1 MSVKC
6 RCALDHPQCRK
17 EFVSKTEGKEVFVM
31 MRWRQAESWKF
42 IRLLRLFLFLSK
54 ELRKIMNYGTIKT
67 MDTANGEGLRVSLF
81 VSGCH
86 HACPGCFN
94 PEAWNFAFGKPFTQ
108 ETIDEIIQELSADYI
123 SGLSLLGGEPLAPEN
138 QEQVWNLVRQVREQL
153 PHKTIWCYSG
163 FTYEFITEVM
173 FPNLPFTYQILS
185 HLDVLIEGRFVQQLV
200 DLTIKFRGSRNQ
212 RVLDVPLSLEKGMPI
227 WSTAVD
233 DQKAYEYYP
242 SPEKE
247 LFTARIE
254 NFLHKVTVE

>member
-1 MSVKC
+1 M
-6 RCALDHPQCRK
+6 
-17 EFVSKTEGKEVFVM
+17 
-31 MRWRQAESWKF
+31 
-42 IRLLRLFLFLSK
+42 
-54 ELRKIMNYGTIKT
+54 
-67 MDTANGEGLRVSLF
+67 
-81 VSGCH
+81 
-86 HACPGCFN
+86 
-94 PEAWNFAFGKPFTQ
+94 
-108 ETIDEIIQELSADYI
+108 
-123 SGLSLLGGEPLAPEN
+123 
-138 QEQVWNLVRQVREQL
+138 VRQVREQL

-254 NFLHKVTVE
+254 YSLHKVTVA